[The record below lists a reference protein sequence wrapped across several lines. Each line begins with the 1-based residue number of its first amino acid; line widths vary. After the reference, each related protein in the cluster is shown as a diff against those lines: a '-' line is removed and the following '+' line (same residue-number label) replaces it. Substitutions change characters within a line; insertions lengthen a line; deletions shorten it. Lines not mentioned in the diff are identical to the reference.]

1 MSHANP
7 LSTWLLRLS
16 LVIMGAVVVPVIF
29 FVGSPASAQQAVPD
43 QPEGLTGKL
52 LYYLAIG
59 LDWDDVEGA
68 TSYQARYWDT
78 TGDSPAWAEAP
89 EAEYDGSSAVVSG
102 LSDQRFYYFQVRAV
116 NDAGAS
122 EWSDFFL
129 TDNAWPEAPGNAVA
143 PVESYPLPEFNGRPA
158 GGVTPANADASQ
170 LWLATDGMNG
180 CSGRGSG
187 ARFFVRLFDVETRQL
202 VSGEGFSFGR
212 GFRCR
217 DGMRPTI
224 TTPRHMTAG
233 WEPAIYYEQDSKL
246 LWVTFREVVTRQRR
260 LIKETFPLIPF
271 QRTDSG
277 WRMLENQTINLTH
290 HYGIPSGWNR
300 APTGL
305 YSDGTTIWVSG
316 PLYTAYAYD
325 IATKARDSSK
335 DLALPEES
343 RTAYTPGGYKRP
355 GGLWSDGETVYILGR
370 HLEHVFAFD
379 KATLSRA
386 PERDFRM
393 RRFTS
398 ITGSWS
404 SSMANSQLWS
414 DGEHLWVREYG
425 QARFA
430 AYPLPKATVVV
441 TVTNGAPSFGQA
453 LYAADLPG
461 DSGDVASLVTVSAT
475 DPEHDPLRY
484 AAGGSWDARFAI
496 DPQSG
501 VISYTRGDGPPIAA
515 GEYRLSV
522 TAADGLGGTAETAV
536 VVTVAP
542 PLGICGRTPQVR
554 DAILARMHGISDCA
568 AVTGTHLGAVSI
580 LGLRSKEITVLQPGD
595 FADLS
600 SLQVLHLENN
610 GLSSLPP
617 GIFDELGSLGEL
629 HLNNNQLS
637 SLPSGV
643 FDELGSLGE
652 LHLNNNQ
659 LSSLPSGVFDE
670 LGGLRRLDLSQN
682 QLSPLPPGI
691 FDELGS
697 LYWLHLNNIGLSS
710 LPPGIFD
717 ELGSL
722 GELHLNNNQ
731 LSSLPPGIFDELGSL
746 GRLDLIQNQLS
757 SLPPGIFDELGRLY
771 WLHLNNNQ
779 LSSLPP
785 GIFDELGRLH
795 WLNLS
800 YNQLSSLP
808 PRLLPRVEWRTNY
821 SSTVYMVGN
830 RLTELPDALFEVED
844 LNLGILHLQDNPGSD
859 FTFAMEAE
867 PLSQSIDDEGIH
879 TARVR
884 YKVAQGAP
892 AAMSATLEVSGGVA
906 STASITIAAG
916 SVYSDEIVV
925 KQSAAGQ
932 PVTLTLQ
939 KVSPHIPHPFTADS
953 MLHRSPKFDY
963 IGFFGVRFAAGAALT
978 LFADS
983 VAPEPLGICGRTPQV
998 RDAILARLPGIS
1010 DCAAV
1015 TDADLGG
1022 ISGDLGLSGIAG
1034 TQDLGREKVRALK
1047 SGDFGG
1053 LSSLQ
1058 RLWLPDNSL
1067 EALPEDVFEGLT
1079 ALTSLHLQ
1087 NNKLGELPE
1096 GVFEP
1101 LGSLRTLRLEN
1112 NELGGLPEGVFEG
1125 LASLEGLF
1133 LTLNKLGALPGGV
1146 FEGLAAMDVLYLDGN
1161 ELSELPAGVFDGL
1174 SGLRELRLNGN
1185 SLSGLAAGV
1194 FEGLSGLRGLELE
1207 SNDLETLPAG
1217 VFEGLSGL
1225 ERLFLDGNE
1234 GAPFTL
1240 TAELERR
1247 GGGAVAVRVV
1257 EGAPFAMEVKLSADG
1272 GTLSPDT
1279 VTVEAG
1285 RVSSE
1290 AVSVAAAGEG
1300 RREVTV
1306 SVESAEFVGVVVAV
1320 DKIGN
1325 HGGIRTGLGE
1335 ELVLDFEGSPQGP
1348 DGGGAESAPEPEAE
1362 SAPEPEASPAVGVSL
1377 SSGSVGPGTEIGV
1390 TMSFSGLEPDSDTA
1404 TTDYVF
1410 RADVKDPQN
1419 RNADGCEDR
1428 ANGYGLGVDRYMYKV
1443 DQDPETRTGTISAG
1457 CPAGDYTLRAS
1468 VSSPDGVE
1476 LAAAGA
1482 VFSIAEPPQPPQ
1494 PEPASNDAT
1503 LSGLELTGV
1512 GIGAFDPAT
1521 TDYAAEADHDVD
1533 QTTVTATTN
1542 DDGATYVIKLDG
1554 ATDED
1559 GEIPLAVGSNAVT
1572 VEVTAADGDT
1582 TNTYKV
1588 TVTRAAPPSTDAAL
1602 SGLALSDAPFA
1613 FASDTTSYDVS
1624 VAHDVDQTTVT
1635 ATANDGG
1642 ANYLVKLDGAEDE
1655 DGTVSLA
1662 VGSNVI
1668 AVEVTAED
1676 GDTTRTYTVTVAR
1689 AAPPSTDAALSGLA
1703 LSDAPFAFASDITS
1717 YDVNVAHDV
1726 DRTTVTAT
1734 ANDDGATYAIKLDG
1748 VTDEDGEIPLA
1759 EGNNVITIEVTAEDG
1774 QTTKTYTVTVAR
1786 AAPPAPQPTA
1796 PPAAPDAPAGRLDGA
1811 GNASLDWNDVAT
1823 ATSYQVNLWWN
1834 NEWTALPNAKAA
1846 GVGVAFDGSRA
1857 TVSGLPTRWTLYWF
1871 QVRAVNSAG
1880 HSHWS
1885 RHSKVVIP

>member
-1 MSHANP
+1 MNP

-16 LVIMGAVVVPVIF
+16 LALLAAAVVVPVLF
-29 FVGSPASAQQAVPD
+29 LAGSPAAAQQAVPD
-43 QPEGLTGKL
+43 QPEGLTGEL
-52 LYYLAIG
+52 LHYLVVG
-59 LDWDDVEGA
+59 LDWDDAEGA
-68 TSYQARYWDT
+68 TSYGAQYWDT

-102 LSDQRFYYFQVRAV
+102 LPDQFFYYFQVRAV

-122 EWSDFFL
+122 EWSGFVFL
-129 TDNAWPEAPGNAVA
+129 PGKVWPEAPT
-143 PVESYPLPEFNGRPA
+143 PEP
-158 GGVTPANADASQ
+158 TP
-170 LWLATDGMNG
+170 T
-180 CSGRGSG
+180 
-187 ARFFVRLFDVETRQL
+187 
-202 VSGEGFSFGR
+202 
-212 GFRCR
+212 
-217 DGMRPTI
+217 
-224 TTPRHMTAG
+224 TTP
-233 WEPAIYYEQDSKL
+233 EP
-246 LWVTFREVVTRQRR
+246 T
-260 LIKETFPLIPF
+260 
-271 QRTDSG
+271 
-277 WRMLENQTINLTH
+277 
-290 HYGIPSGWNR
+290 
-300 APTGL
+300 PT
-305 YSDGTTIWVSG
+305 TTI
-316 PLYTAYAYD
+316 
-325 IATKARDSSK
+325 
-335 DLALPEES
+335 
-343 RTAYTPGGYKRP
+343 
-355 GGLWSDGETVYILGR
+355 
-370 HLEHVFAFD
+370 
-379 KATLSRA
+379 
-386 PERDFRM
+386 
-393 RRFTS
+393 
-398 ITGSWS
+398 
-404 SSMANSQLWS
+404 
-414 DGEHLWVREYG
+414 
-425 QARFA
+425 
-430 AYPLPKATVVV
+430 
-441 TVTNGAPSFGQA
+441 TNGAPSFGQA

-461 DSGDVASLVTVSAT
+461 DSGDVAGLVTVSAT

-522 TAADGLGGTAETAV
+522 TAADGHGGTAETAV

-568 AVTGTHLGAVSI
+568 AVTGAHLGAVSV

-595 FADLS
+595 FAGLS

-637 SLPSGV
+637 SLP
-643 FDELGSLGE
+643 
-652 LHLNNNQ
+652 
-659 LSSLPSGVFDE
+659 PGVFDE
-670 LGGLRRLDLSQN
+670 LGGLRRLDLTQN

-731 LSSLPPGIFDELGSL
+731 LSSLPPGVFDELGSL

-771 WLHLNNNQ
+771 WLHLDRNQ

-808 PRLLPRVEWRTNY
+808 PGLLPRVEWRTNY

-892 AAMSATLEVSGGVA
+892 TAMSATLEVSGGVA
-906 STASITIAAG
+906 STASVTIAAG

-978 LFADS
+978 LFDS
-983 VAPEPLGICGRTPQV
+983 AKPTPTPTATPEPATGICGRTPQV
-998 RDAILARLPGIS
+998 RDAILAMLPGVS

-1015 TDADLGG
+1015 TDADLGA
-1022 ISGDLGLSGIAG
+1022 ISGRLGLGGKEIPEEI
-1034 TQDLGREKVRALK
+1034 TALRP
-1047 SGDFGG
+1047 GDFAG

-1058 RLWLPDNSL
+1058 SLWLLDNSL

-1101 LGSLRTLRLEN
+1101 LGSLGTLRLEN
-1112 NELGGLPEGVFEG
+1112 NALSALPEGVFDG

-1133 LTLNKLGALPGGV
+1133 LTLNELSALPGGV
-1146 FEGLAAMDVLYLDGN
+1146 FEGLAAIDVLYLDGN
-1161 ELSELPAGVFDGL
+1161 ELSELPTDVFDGL
-1174 SGLRELRLNGN
+1174 DSLRELRLNGN
-1185 SLSGLAAGV
+1185 SLSALAPGV
-1194 FEGLSGLRGLELE
+1194 FALDGLRGLALE
-1207 SNDLETLPAG
+1207 HNDLETLPAG
-1217 VFEGLSGL
+1217 VFEGLTGL
-1225 ERLFLDGNE
+1225 GKLFLGGNE

-1247 GGGAVAVRVV
+1247 GDGAVAVKVA

-1272 GTLSPDT
+1272 GTLSKDT
-1279 VTVEAG
+1279 VTIAAG
-1285 RVSSE
+1285 STASE
-1290 AVSVAAAGEG
+1290 EISVAPAGEG

-1306 SVESAEFVGVVVAV
+1306 SVASAEFVGVVVAV
-1320 DKIGN
+1320 GKVGN
-1325 HGGIRTGLGE
+1325 YGGIRTGLGE
-1335 ELVLDFEGSPQGP
+1335 ELVLDFEGNPQGR
-1348 DGGGAESAPEPEAE
+1348 DGDGAESGPEPEAE
-1362 SAPEPEASPAVGVSL
+1362 SAPEPEASPVVGISL

-1404 TTDYVF
+1404 TADHVF
-1410 RADVKDPQN
+1410 RADVVDSHNGDADACEN
-1419 RNADGCEDR
+1419 RAG
-1428 ANGYGLGVDRYMYKV
+1428 GYGLGVDRYMYKV
-1443 DQDPETRTGTISAG
+1443 DQDPEVRTGTISAG

-1468 VSSPDGVE
+1468 VSSADGVE

-1482 VFSIAEPPQPPQ
+1482 VFSIAEPAEPPQ

-1503 LSGLELTGV
+1503 LSGLELSGV
-1512 GIGAFDPAT
+1512 DIGAFDPAASG
-1521 TDYAAEADHDVD
+1521 YAADVDHDVTE
-1533 QTTVTATTN
+1533 TTVTPTAN
-1542 DDGATYVIKLDG
+1542 DDGASYLVKLDG
-1554 ATDED
+1554 VSDAD
-1559 GEIPLAVGSNAVT
+1559 GTVSLAEGSNAIT
-1572 VEVTAADGDT
+1572 VEVTAADGET
-1582 TNTYKV
+1582 TRTYTV
-1588 TVTRAAPPSTDAAL
+1588 TITRAAPPLSADAAL

-1613 FASDTTSYDVS
+1613 FASDTTSYDVN
-1624 VAHDVDQTTVT
+1624 VAHDVDQ
-1635 ATANDGG
+1635 
-1642 ANYLVKLDGAEDE
+1642 
-1655 DGTVSLA
+1655 
-1662 VGSNVI
+1662 
-1668 AVEVTAED
+1668 
-1676 GDTTRTYTVTVAR
+1676 
-1689 AAPPSTDAALSGLA
+1689 
-1703 LSDAPFAFASDITS
+1703 
-1717 YDVNVAHDV
+1717 
-1726 DRTTVTAT
+1726 TTVTAT

-1748 VTDEDGEIPLA
+1748 MTGSDGVIPLA
-1759 EGNNVITIEVTAEDG
+1759 VGSNVITVEVTAADG
-1774 QTTKTYTVTVAR
+1774 NTAKTYKVTVTRAAPAAPPSTDATLSGLALSGVNIGAFAPAATEYAADVGHDVTETTVTPTLNDDGASYLVKLNGVADADGTVSLAEGSNAITVEVAAADEETTKTYTVSVAR
-1786 AAPPAPQPTA
+1786 AAPPAAQATV
-1796 PPAAPDAPAGRLDGA
+1796 PPAAPAAPTGRLDGA

-1857 TVSGLPTRWTLYWF
+1857 TVSGLPAHWTLYWF

-1885 RHSKVVIP
+1885 HHSKVVIP